1 MESAPVL
8 NGRQLIWAK
17 PEDVKTFCPR
27 CSSPAHRAQDCDD
40 AASRGRKPTPKAI
53 FNTYKKHGIVT
64 AATKQATQ
72 EDQRQRSQSRQRS
85 TSRLRSQA
93 PPNNPSSSSSTSSSP
108 TYKSVSYADSIKNS
122 DLNSSIHA
130 PPSSSH
136 NKGKGKLIEQ
146 GPGNTKPSALS
157 QDTIKQLLNTVQQ
170 VTTELNKLTHRI
182 NQWDEKF
189 AAQQEAIDYNH
200 NRVTIIEQHLNL
212 TPTDD
217 VEMVSSPS
225 TSPSRNRTRI
235 NYTSVPNSSVNTS
248 DSPTINIT
256 TLNKEQDNIKND
268 VNSLSAQLAN
278 ITSTLQQ
285 ALGFPTQQTPP
296 PTSQ

>member
-1 MESAPVL
+1 MRLFSSVNAAAMSLPRFANENPKTWVYINFTSIETMQAALESAPVL
-8 NGRQLIWAK
+8 NRRQLIWAK

-40 AASRGRKPTPKAI
+40 AASRGQKPTPKAI
-53 FNTYKKHGIVT
+53 LNTYKKHGIIT

-72 EDQRQRSQSRQRS
+72 EDQRQRSQSRQQS

-93 PPNNPSSSSSTSSSP
+93 PPNNSSSSSSTSSSP
-108 TYKSVSYADSIKNS
+108 NYKSVSYADSIKNS

-130 PPSSSH
+130 PPSSFHS
-136 NKGKGKLIEQ
+136 KGKGKLIEQ
-146 GPGNTKPSALS
+146 GPGNTKPSTLS
-157 QDTIKQLLNTVQQ
+157 QDTIKQLLHTVQQ
-170 VTTELNKLTHRI
+170 VTTELNKLTNRI

-225 TSPSRNRTRI
+225 TSPSRNRTRT
-235 NYTSVPNSSVNTS
+235 NHTSVPNSSVNTS
-248 DSPTINIT
+248 DSPTIDIT
-256 TLNKEQDNIKND
+256 T
-268 VNSLSAQLAN
+268 
-278 ITSTLQQ
+278 
-285 ALGFPTQQTPP
+285 
-296 PTSQ
+296 